1 MSSSS
6 TTHLARNLVEFG
18 KFLLGTLVN
27 NVESVA
33 IKNNGGNPQIVV
45 MPKNAAK
52 DLLKAA
58 KEVIENGKAT
68 QEGKEEGWPKESQAS
83 SSR

>member
-1 MSSSS
+1 MS
-6 TTHLARNLVEFG
+6 NLGNWG
-18 KFLLGTLVN
+18 KFLLDILVN

-33 IKNNGGNPQIVV
+33 IKNNGGNPQVVV

-58 KEVIENGKAT
+58 KEVIENGKAS
-68 QEGKEEGWPKESQAS
+68 QEG
-83 SSR
+83 